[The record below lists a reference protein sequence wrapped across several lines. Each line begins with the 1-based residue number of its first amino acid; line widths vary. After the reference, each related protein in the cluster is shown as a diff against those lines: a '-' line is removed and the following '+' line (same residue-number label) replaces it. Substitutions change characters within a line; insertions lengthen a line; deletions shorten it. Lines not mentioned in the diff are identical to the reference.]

1 MCAYYNCV
9 YVCLA
14 RDVWGIEGEV
24 REYDNKEQREKEWGK
39 EEIVGGRCKKGR
51 RGAPNEHVLTLRCH
65 VKQKSFDQRKMN
77 LIGG

>member
-1 MCAYYNCV
+1 M

-39 EEIVGGRCKKGR
+39 EKIVGGGGGGAVKKVV
-51 RGAPNEHVLTLRCH
+51 AVL
-65 VKQKSFDQRKMN
+65 QMSMF
-77 LIGG
+77 